1 MILPE
6 NIYKEII
13 SNIPIL
19 CADIILKNK
28 NNNKFLLIKRNNEP
42 LKNEW
47 WIVGGRVHFFENL
60 QSAIIRKTQEEV
72 GIFLDNVK
80 FYGLYEDFFDNNAF
94 SNSKYHTLSVVFLST
109 ISEKTMINLDE
120 QSNDYKWSDSLPQ
133 RLENKIFKIN

>member
-6 NIYKEII
+6 KIYKEII

-19 CADIILKNK
+19 CVDIILTN

-60 QSAIIRKTQEEV
+60 QSAIIRKAQEEV
-72 GIFLDNVK
+72 GISLDNIK

-94 SNSKYHTLSVVFLST
+94 SNSNYHTLSIVFHST
-109 ISEKTMINLDE
+109 ISDKTMINLDD
-120 QSNDYKWSDSLPQ
+120 QSDDYKWADSLPK
-133 RLENKIFKIN
+133 RLEDKIFVFN